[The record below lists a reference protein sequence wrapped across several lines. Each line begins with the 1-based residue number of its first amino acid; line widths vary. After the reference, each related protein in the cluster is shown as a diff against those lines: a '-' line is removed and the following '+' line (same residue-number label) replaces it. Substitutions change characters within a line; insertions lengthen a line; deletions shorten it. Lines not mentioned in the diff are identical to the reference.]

1 MTVNEK
7 IALVREKMAK
17 AGVAALIIPGA
28 DPHLSE
34 YFSHHWG
41 TVTYISGFTGEAG
54 TFCITDTVAGLWTD
68 GRFYTQANLELAGS
82 EAVLFRAA
90 EPETPSI
97 PQYLCQQLPAGAT
110 VGLNGSL
117 FSAAAVKKMKE
128 QFAEK
133 GILLNSHCDFANE
146 VWEQDSLSPR
156 PVEEH
161 TEIYTLEERFS
172 GCSAADKLSR
182 LRQTLKEEGADALII
197 SRLDNIA
204 WLYNLRADDVLNNPV
219 LISYAFVSQ
228 QDAKLYTDLSRL
240 PSPVAEELQ
249 NNGIFVQPYEEIFSD
264 LAQLEQELTV
274 LCDENEANF
283 NLYEAAANNKHL
295 KTLNKTSPI
304 PLMKALKNEVETNNT
319 FHAYLLDGCAEAE
332 FYAWLE
338 EEMDNGV
345 SLTEWDLSEKIHE
358 FRLAQE
364 DNKGDSFT
372 AIIGYKENAAMMHYA
387 PTAEQSKKLEKEGL
401 LLNDSGGQYLW
412 GTTDT
417 TRTIALGKISDE
429 ERRDFTLVLRSVIDL
444 TNAHWLEGTSGKEL
458 DILSRNAFWQL
469 GLNYRCG
476 TGHGVG
482 YLLNVHEG
490 PQSFKSTVPL
500 QEGMVLTIEPG
511 VYTEGSHGIRTENTV
526 VVRKGERTEYG
537 QFYHF
542 ETFTVVP
549 IDTSCLDMNLLEDE
563 HIDWINS
570 YHAHVL
576 ATVGPHVSQRAQEW
590 LKKAC
595 LPIGR

>member
-7 IALVREKMAK
+7 IAKVRQLMKENNISAI
-17 AGVAALIIPGA
+17 IIPGA

-54 TFCITDTVAGLWTD
+54 TFCITDNIAGLWTD
-68 GRFYTQANLELAGS
+68 GRFYTQANIELSGS

-90 EPETPSI
+90 EPDCPTIPAYLADNLPS
-97 PQYLCQQLPAGAT
+97 GST
-110 VGLNGSL
+110 VGINGTL
-117 FSAAAVKKMKE
+117 FSAAAVKKMQE
-128 QFAEK
+128 NLSAK
-133 GILLNSHCDFANE
+133 GISLNTHVDFANDI
-146 VWEQDSLSPR
+146 WEDR
-156 PVEEH
+156 PAEEH
-161 TEIYTLEERFS
+161 TEIYYLDEQFS
-172 GCSAADKLSR
+172 GKSAADKLCG
-182 LRQTLKEEGADALII
+182 LRKELEKESADSLLI

-204 WLYNLRADDVLNNPV
+204 WLYNIRANDVLNNPV
-219 LISYAFVSQ
+219 VISYAYVSKNE
-228 QDAKLYTDLSRL
+228 AKLYTDASRL
-240 PSPVAEELQ
+240 PKAVEELLNQ
-249 NNGIFVQPYEEIFSD
+249 NGISIHPYEQIFSD
-264 LAQLEQELTV
+264 LSALSEQLTV
-274 LCDENEANF
+274 LCDETEANY
-283 NLYEAAANNKHL
+283 NLYEAAAGNPNL

-304 PLMKALKNEVETNNT
+304 PLMKALKNDVETENT
-319 FHAYLLDGCAEAE
+319 YKAYLYDGCAEAE
-332 FYAWLE
+332 FYGWLE
-338 EEMDNGV
+338 EEMEKGTE
-345 SLTEWDLSEKIHE
+345 LTEWALSEKIHE
-358 FRLAQE
+358 FRLQQP
-364 DNKGDSFT
+364 DSKGDSFT

-387 PTAEQSKKLEKEGL
+387 PTPDNSKKLEKEGL

-417 TRTIALGKISDE
+417 TRTTALGPISEE

-444 TNAHWLEGTSGKEL
+444 TNVHWLEGTTGKEL
-458 DILSRNAFWQL
+458 DILARNNLWQL
-469 GLNYRCG
+469 GINYRCG

-490 PQSFKSTVPL
+490 PQSFKTLIPL

-511 VYTEGSHGIRTENTV
+511 VYTEGSHGVRTENTV

-549 IDTSCLDMNLLEDE
+549 IDTNCLDMNLLNDE

-576 ATVGPHVSQRAQEW
+576 ATVAPHVSDRAKAW
-590 LKKAC
+590 LMKAC
-595 LPIGR
+595 MPIK